1 MDCQLLVDIHN
12 PPFKSAD
19 SLASVITAELSPGP
33 ANNDMLVVAPE
44 DAKEDYVFN
53 GMTSAHG
60 RKLPDK
66 TAS

>member
-1 MDCQLLVDIHN
+1 MLIIPL
-12 PPFKSAD
+12 KSAD
-19 SLASVITAELSPGP
+19 PLAQVITADRSPGP
-33 ANNDMLVVAPE
+33 ASSDMLVVAPE

-53 GMTSAHG
+53 GRTPAHG

>member
-1 MDCQLLVDIHN
+1 
-12 PPFKSAD
+12 
-19 SLASVITAELSPGP
+19 
-33 ANNDMLVVAPE
+33 MLVVAPE

-53 GMTSAHG
+53 GMTPGHG